1 MSQLNYNYDN
11 SDNLIED
18 LENEDED
25 EDSDGPI
32 LENNEET
39 NQETNQETN
48 EEDDEDEENYD
59 IYNYNPNLLGN
70 FYNNSP
76 YFQVQIIDISN
87 LRNRNNDI
95 SRSLILQQL
104 YNIDQHGT
112 NLTSNFLINFI
123 ENNLNNIIQ
132 NSVYGN
138 NDSPFIQNF
147 INSTFELD
155 NKKKF
160 KRVTHDDELRK
171 LKIQIFDNSNIY
183 ANNECPINLTKF
195 QENDEIII
203 LPCNHVYSAL
213 PIQKWLNEESNC
225 CPTCRFE
232 LKYKEIKC
240 EENNDDEHE
249 TLLQNNNE
257 SNEEDNEREETNNT
271 NNYNNNTNNY
281 NNNYDDDENDIILQ
295 QILLNSYSSNNST

>member
-1 MSQLNYNYDN
+1 MLQLNYNYDN

-25 EDSDGPI
+25 EDSNSPI

-39 NQETNQETN
+39 NVEHE
-48 EEDDEDEENYD
+48 EENYD
-59 IYNYNPNLLGN
+59 IYNFNPNLLGN
-70 FYNNSP
+70 FYNNSQD
-76 YFQVQIIDISN
+76 FQVQIIDISN
-87 LRNRNNDI
+87 LRNRSNDI
-95 SRSLILQQL
+95 SRTPILQQV

-123 ENNLNNIIQ
+123 ENNLNNIIH

-160 KRVTHDDELRK
+160 KRVTHDDEVRK
-171 LKIQIFDNSNIY
+171 LKIQKFDNKKIY
-183 ANNECPINLTKF
+183 ANNKCPINLTKF
-195 QENDEIII
+195 EENDEIII

-240 EENNDDEHE
+240 EENNNTIHE
-249 TLLQNNNE
+249 PLLQDNNE
-257 SNEEDNEREETNNT
+257 SNEEDNEREETNPN
-271 NNYNNNTNNY
+271 NNNNNNNYNYNNN
-281 NNNYDDDENDIILQ
+281 DDYENDIILQ

>member
-1 MSQLNYNYDN
+1 MLELNYNYDN

-18 LENEDED
+18 LENEDKD
-25 EDSDGPI
+25 DDTPI

-39 NQETNQETN
+39 NEETNV
-48 EEDDEDEENYD
+48 EDDEENYD
-59 IYNYNPNLLGN
+59 IYNLNGNLLGN

-76 YFQVQIIDISN
+76 DFQVQIIDISN
-87 LRNRNNDI
+87 LRNRSNDI
-95 SRSLILQQL
+95 SRSPILQQL
-104 YNIDQHGT
+104 YNIDQGGT
-112 NLTSNFLINFI
+112 NLTSNFFINFI

-132 NSVYGN
+132 NSVYVN
-138 NDSPFIQNF
+138 NDSSFIQNF

-171 LKIQIFDNSNIY
+171 LKIQKFDNSNIY

-195 QENDEIII
+195 EENDEIII
-203 LPCNHVYSAL
+203 LPCNHVYTAL

-240 EENNDDEHE
+240 EENNDDEYE
-249 TLLQNNNE
+249 ALLQNNNE
-257 SNEEDNEREETNNT
+257 SNEEDNEREEINPN
-271 NNYNNNTNNY
+271 NNYNNY
-281 NNNYDDDENDIILQ
+281 NNDDDDENDIILQ

>member
-1 MSQLNYNYDN
+1 MLQLNYNYDN

-25 EDSDGPI
+25 DDRPI

-39 NQETNQETN
+39 NQED
-48 EEDDEDEENYD
+48 EEENEENYD
-59 IYNYNPNLLGN
+59 IYNFNPNLLGN

-76 YFQVQIIDISN
+76 DFQVQIIDISN
-87 LRNRNNDI
+87 LRNRSNDI
-95 SRSLILQQL
+95 SRSPILQQL
-104 YNIDQHGT
+104 YNIDQHGS

-132 NSVYGN
+132 NSEYGN

-171 LKIQIFDNSNIY
+171 LKIQKFDNSNIY

-195 QENDEIII
+195 EENDEIII

-213 PIQKWLNEESNC
+213 PIQKWLNEESNY

-240 EENNDDEHE
+240 EENNDDENE
-249 TLLQNNNE
+249 VLLQNNDE
-257 SNEEDNEREETNNT
+257 SNEEDNEREEINPI
-271 NNYNNNTNNY
+271 NNYNNN
-281 NNNYDDDENDIILQ
+281 DDDNDILLQ
-295 QILLNSYSSNNST
+295 QILLNSYSSNNSI